1 MAGADASETE
11 SAMKLVSAGLLLL
24 FVILPVP
31 NLVAESRTNPEKY
44 VDKIVERESAFVET
58 MRGYSP
64 VVETYLQKMQPDP
77 VLGFLP
83 AEDKYFLGRVR
94 FSQSEAEFYL
104 SDKRLVE
111 RLAGSFSKFYSLS
124 PVGFSSMI
132 FVDRTGLNR
141 DNYEFR
147 YMQGEFLGEVRCWI
161 FDVTPRKGRSDRF
174 RGRIWVEDEG
184 FNIVRFNGS
193 YGAFHIDSWRK
204 NLRPGLW
211 LPSLVYSEEFESL
224 GAKASRQPRVKAQT
238 RMWGYNLSPAGKEQ
252 EFSQIEV
259 DSRSGARDTTET
271 SDMSPLESQ
280 RAWQRRAEDNVLQ
293 RLEQAGLLAPE
304 GEVDDVLHT
313 VVTNLELTNNL
324 TIEPAVRCRVLLTTP
339 LEMATIGH
347 TILISRGLLD
357 VLPNEASLA
366 LVLAHSLA
374 HVAAGHDLDSGF
386 GFNDRLMSA
395 TPAAF
400 PRVELLYTAEQE
412 QQANDLGVRLLTNSP
427 YKEKAGDS
435 ALFLKFLADFS
446 RRVPNL
452 AKAIV
457 GESLVDGSRVLVMS
471 ALLESAPRLQ
481 QANPD
486 QIAALPVGSRIKLDS
501 WAGRLEMVKS
511 TPPRIYSPKDKL
523 SLQITPLLPHLS
535 RFRPD
540 KPGVRAVGP
549 PSDRRSPE
557 VER

>member
-293 RLEQAGLLAPE
+293 RMEQAGLLSPE
-304 GEVDDVLHT
+304 GEVDEVLRT
-313 VVTNLELTNNL
+313 VVANLELTNNL

-540 KPGVRAVGP
+540 KPGVRAAGP